1 MLSEEMMSCDSESYA
16 PSFGRVCFHLTFA
29 LFGVSYAR
37 FGGLVRLCI
46 AADKFLY
53 RQSIGVLN
61 YHKTL
66 PALLSN

>member
-1 MLSEEMMSCDSESYA
+1 MRHLSVGFVFIL
-16 PSFGRVCFHLTFA
+16 PSLWR
-29 LFGVSYAR
+29 YAR

-61 YHKTL
+61 YHKTF